1 LTHIEFI
8 FNVIDKTKLA
18 IDLTERLIRGNRSA
32 LIYFKDQSAID
43 DFSLALLEKELFM
56 PHLIEENAFLNKLSL
71 TQSKLDLMD
80 DTLINFTSKEIQGFS
95 RYLKMYELVGHD
107 DEDKNSAR
115 ERYRFYKDCGY
126 QVDSMDASNLVFN

>member
-1 LTHIEFI
+1 MTHIEFI

-18 IDLTERLIRGNRSA
+18 IGLTEQLIRRNRSA

>member
-18 IDLTERLIRGNRSA
+18 IDLTEQLIRRNRSA

-126 QVDSMDASNLVFN
+126 QVDSMDALNLVFN

>member
-18 IDLTERLIRGNRSA
+18 IDLTEQLIRRNRSA

-80 DTLINFTSKEIQGFS
+80 DTLINFTFKEIQGFS

>member
-1 LTHIEFI
+1 MTHIEFI
-8 FNVIDKTKLA
+8 FNVVDKTKLA
-18 IDLTERLIRGNRSA
+18 IGLTGQLIRRNRSA

-56 PHLIEENAFLNKLSL
+56 PHLIEENAFLNKISL
-71 TQSKLDLMD
+71 TQSKADLMD

>member
-18 IDLTERLIRGNRSA
+18 IDLTEQLIRRNRSA

-80 DTLINFTSKEIQGFS
+80 DTLINFASKEIKGFS
-95 RYLKMYELVGHD
+95 RYLKMYELVGYD

-126 QVDSMDASNLVFN
+126 QVDSIDATNLDFN

>member
-8 FNVIDKTKLA
+8 FNVVDKTTLA
-18 IDLTERLIRGNRSA
+18 IGLTEQLIRRNRSA
-32 LIYFKDQSAID
+32 LIYLEDQKAID
-43 DFSLALLEKELFM
+43 HFSLALLEKELFM
-56 PHLIEENAFLNKLSL
+56 PHLIEENALFNKLSL

-80 DTLINFTSKEIQGFS
+80 DTLINFASKEIKGFS

-126 QVDSMDASNLVFN
+126 QINSMDATNLDFN

>member
-18 IDLTERLIRGNRSA
+18 IDLTEQLIRRNRSA

-126 QVDSMDASNLVFN
+126 QVDSIDATNLVFN

>member
-80 DTLINFTSKEIQGFS
+80 DTLINFTFKEIQGFS

>member
-8 FNVIDKTKLA
+8 FNVVDKTTLA
-18 IDLTERLIRGNRSA
+18 IGLTEQLIRRNRSA
-32 LIYFKDQSAID
+32 LIYLEDQKAID
-43 DFSLALLEKELFM
+43 HFSLALLEKELFM
-56 PHLIEENAFLNKLSL
+56 PHLIEENALLNKLSL

-80 DTLINFTSKEIQGFS
+80 DTLINFASKEIKGFS

-126 QVDSMDASNLVFN
+126 QVDSIDATNLDFN

>member
-80 DTLINFTSKEIQGFS
+80 DTLINFSSKEIQGFS

-126 QVDSMDASNLVFN
+126 QVDSIDATNLVFN

>member
-1 LTHIEFI
+1 MTHIEFI

-18 IDLTERLIRGNRSA
+18 IDLTEQLIRRNRSA
-32 LIYFKDQSAID
+32 LIYLKDQSAID

-95 RYLKMYELVGHD
+95 RFLKMYELVGHD
-107 DEDKNSAR
+107 DEDKKSAR

-126 QVDSMDASNLVFN
+126 QVDSMDATNLVFN

>member
-1 LTHIEFI
+1 MTHIEFI
-8 FNVIDKTKLA
+8 FNVVDKTTLA
-18 IDLTERLIRGNRSA
+18 IGLTEQLIRRNRSA
-32 LIYFKDQSAID
+32 LIYFEDQKAID
-43 DFSLALLEKELFM
+43 DFSLALSEKELFM
-56 PHLIEENAFLNKLSL
+56 PHLIDENALLNKLSL

-80 DTLINFTSKEIQGFS
+80 DTLINFASKEIKGFS

-126 QVDSMDASNLVFN
+126 QINSMDATNLDFN

>member
-1 LTHIEFI
+1 MTHIEFI
-8 FNVIDKTKLA
+8 FNVVDKTELA
-18 IDLTERLIRGNRSA
+18 LGLTEQLIRRNRST
-32 LIYFKDQSAID
+32 LIYFEDQKAID
-43 DFSLALLEKELFM
+43 HFSLSLLKKELFM

-71 TQSKLDLMD
+71 TQSKVDLMD
-80 DTLINFTSKEIQGFS
+80 DTIINFASKEIQGFS

-126 QVDSMDASNLVFN
+126 QVDSMDATNLDFN

>member
-1 LTHIEFI
+1 MTHIEFI
-8 FNVIDKTKLA
+8 FNVVDKTKLA
-18 IDLTERLIRGNRSA
+18 IVLTEQLIKRNRSV
-32 LIYFKDQSAID
+32 LIYLEDQSAID
-43 DFSLALLEKELFM
+43 DFSLSLLEKELFM

-71 TQSKLDLMD
+71 TQSRIDLMD
-80 DTLINFTSKEIQGFS
+80 DTLINLSSKEIQGFS

>member
-1 LTHIEFI
+1 MTHIEFF

-18 IDLTERLIRGNRSA
+18 IDLTEQLIRRNRSA

-107 DEDKNSAR
+107 DEDKKSAR

-126 QVDSMDASNLVFN
+126 QVDSMDATNLVFN

>member
-8 FNVIDKTKLA
+8 FNVVDKTKLA
-18 IDLTERLIRGNRSA
+18 IGLTEQLIRRNRSA
-32 LIYFKDQSAID
+32 LIYLEDQKAVD
-43 DFSLALLEKELFM
+43 HFSLALLEKELFM
-56 PHLIEENAFLNKLSL
+56 PHLIEENALLNKLSL
-71 TQSKLDLMD
+71 TQFRIDLMD
-80 DTLINFTSKEIQGFS
+80 DTLINFSSKEIQGFS

-126 QVDSMDASNLVFN
+126 QVNIKDATNLNFN

>member
-1 LTHIEFI
+1 MTHIEFI
-8 FNVIDKTKLA
+8 FNVVDKTTLA
-18 IDLTERLIRGNRSA
+18 IGLTEQLIRRNRST
-32 LIYFKDQSAID
+32 LIYFKDQSTID
-43 DFSLALLEKELFM
+43 DFSISLSEKELFI

-71 TQSKLDLMD
+71 TQSKIDLMD
-80 DTLINFTSKEIQGFS
+80 DTLINLSSKEIKGFS

-126 QVDSMDASNLVFN
+126 QVDSIDATNLVFN